1 MLLKLWKIR
10 QGLGKKPVGIVSSG
24 AKGKM
29 KCSGFHLLFHFIL
42 SLIFVH
48 IQNLSL
54 MLNEISAKTS
64 DGAGIIKMA
73 LFLSEALSWGVNTR
87 N

>member
-1 MLLKLWKIR
+1 
-10 QGLGKKPVGIVSSG
+10 
-24 AKGKM
+24 
-29 KCSGFHLLFHFIL
+29 
-42 SLIFVH
+42 
-48 IQNLSL
+48 